1 MRADELHQSE
11 EVYLFELLDSY
22 GSAGFEEIDAA
33 GLLADCHF
41 LPHSLD
47 ALLEVFA

>member
-1 MRADELHQSE
+1 MRANELHQSE

-22 GSAGFEEIDAA
+22 GSAGFKEIDAA

-41 LPHSLD
+41 FPHSFD
-47 ALLEVFA
+47 TFFEVFA